1 MTGLFLKQLVRNCLS
16 KSQTISFSKI
26 KKTQSIASL
35 PDDVIFFN
43 QTHRDSLR
51 SVFEIW

>member
-43 QTHRDSLR
+43 QTHNTLT
-51 SVFEIW
+51 